1 MTEIRIFDFIANLFG
16 KSQTAEKPV
25 STEMQTA
32 IDTWLDM
39 YQHQESS
46 ANDSHSLDLPS
57 AISSEFARLVMAESE
72 FHVSSAFLDEQFQK
86 FLKRFLIKADTAF
99 ALGSIVFKPYVSGK
113 KILVDM
119 IRADRYAPTAFDDS
133 GQATA
138 AVFMSRK
145 VIGKFYYTRLETH
158 TFYAE
163 NQTYVVEN
171 HAYCSFSEGSL
182 GWPCDLNSVSGWE
195 HLQEIQTIQNVERPL
210 FSVYMN
216 PSANTIDLD
225 SPVGMSIY
233 AHAAD
238 LIHEANQQWA
248 RIQWEFKGTELAVDA
263 SQDLFKRDQSGQR
276 LEMPVGNKRLFRKF
290 RISDD
295 QKISDSIQTFS
306 PAIRDESLFNG
317 LNHILQRIEFN
328 VGLAYGTLSNPT
340 DIEKTAEE
348 IRSSK
353 QRSFTQVSKM
363 QSALQEAFENLVYA
377 MGVYAS
383 LYNLDNST
391 PELSCTWG
399 DSVLEDTEKEFQRRL
414 QLVMNGYLKPELFLM
429 WYFGITKSKA
439 LEFMPEQ
446 SDDNGLFSGDS
457 S

>member
-1 MTEIRIFDFIANLFG
+1 M
-16 KSQTAEKPV
+16 
-25 STEMQTA
+25 
-32 IDTWLDM
+32 
-39 YQHQESS
+39 
-46 ANDSHSLDLPS
+46 
-57 AISSEFARLVMAESE
+57 
-72 FHVSSAFLDEQFQK
+72 
-86 FLKRFLIKADTAF
+86 
-99 ALGSIVFKPYVSGK
+99 
-113 KILVDM
+113 
-119 IRADRYAPTAFDDS
+119 
-133 GQATA
+133 
-138 AVFMSRK
+138 
-145 VIGKFYYTRLETH
+145 
-158 TFYAE
+158 
-163 NQTYVVEN
+163 
-171 HAYCSFSEGSL
+171 
-182 GWPCDLNSVSGWE
+182 
-195 HLQEIQTIQNVERPL
+195 QEIQTIQNVERPL

-383 LYNLDNST
+383 LYDLDNST
-391 PELSCTWG
+391 PELSCHG
-399 DSVLEDTEKEFQRRL
+399 AI
-414 QLVMNGYLKPELFLM
+414 LF
-429 WYFGITKSKA
+429 
-439 LEFMPEQ
+439 
-446 SDDNGLFSGDS
+446 
-457 S
+457 